1 MKKTIAALF
10 AVASAAVYAGM
21 NDLVISFSTPGPDK
35 YADGSVVLDKE
46 YYSLIWTSN
55 VDGSQK
61 KVLSV
66 QAAKNGKCVPILF
79 TIDEKNISSYE
90 NGTWGVYLLDTRVF
104 EKDADGNLVKDAEGN
119 PVAKLSGKADANV
132 MAAVANGIVN
142 APGAK
147 SNVDASEAVTAGAY
161 DLAAA
166 GVPQPTVEGI
176 AIEDANVVVTVG
188 NTVPFV
194 KYTLLAGKDVSTF
207 SVPENVKNAAG
218 DDSGIIK
225 IVAPKK
231 DGAQFFKV
239 STIK

>member
-61 KVLSV
+61 KVVSLK
-66 QAAKNGKCVPILF
+66 AARNGKCVPVVF
-79 TIDEKNISSYE
+79 TIDESTVSDYD

-119 PVAKLSGKADANV
+119 PVAKLSGRADANA
-132 MAAVANGIVN
+132 MAAVADGIVN
-142 APGAK
+142 VPGAK
-147 SNVDASEAVTAGAY
+147 ANVDATDAVAAGAF

-166 GVPQPTVEGI
+166 GVPQPTVESI

-194 KYTLLAGKDVSTF
+194 KYTLLAGNDVSTF
-207 SVPENVKNAAG
+207 SVPENVKDANG
-218 DDSGIIK
+218 DDTGIIK
-225 IVAPKK
+225 IVTPKK
-231 DGAQFFKV
+231 DDAQFFKV